1 MAKAWVIEAYEG
13 IDALKL
19 VECAKEEPGPNDVRL
34 NVEAF
39 SLNWGDQNLM
49 EDMYSFSFSSLPAR
63 IGIEAAGIV
72 DAVGSNVD
80 GIEVGDRYC
89 TLPYFYDM
97 RGTSAQS
104 VLIDQQYVTKAPM
117 GLSAV
122 ESASIWMQF
131 LTAYFPVVEV
141 AGAAPGKN
149 ILVPAAT
156 STAGTAA
163 LQLGRLCGA
172 TMIGTTRSEGSRQYL
187 LDQGA
192 DHVFVDKGGDLEGF
206 LLDATD
212 GVGVHASF
220 DPVGGD
226 FMDRYGNAMA
236 SGGKLFLYGLLAGQ
250 FGTPPIVAMFQK
262 NLWFN
267 AYSVFNYV
275 QDAEACSRGTAYVHS
290 AIADGKISPSIDRIF
305 PMEGYVDA
313 WHYMMGER
321 TSRGKVVI
329 DTTF

>member
-1 MAKAWVIEAYEG
+1 MTKAWVIKTYGG
-13 IDALKL
+13 IDALEL
-19 VECAKEEPGPNDVRL
+19 VDWTIEDVGPDDVRL
-34 NVEAF
+34 RVEAF

-72 DAVGSNVD
+72 DAVGANVKN
-80 GIEVGDRYC
+80 IAIGDRYC

-97 RGTSAQS
+97 RGTSAES
-104 VLIDQQYVTKAPM
+104 VVIDQKYVTKAPET
-117 GLSAV
+117 LTAV

-131 LTAYFPVVEV
+131 LTAYFPVVEI
-141 AGAAPGKN
+141 AKAAPGRN

-163 LQLGRLCGA
+163 LQMGRMCGA
-172 TMIGTTRSEGSRQYL
+172 TMIGTTRSEDSRQYL

-192 DHVFVDKGGDLEGF
+192 DHVFVDKGGDLEAF
-206 LLDATD
+206 LMDATN

-220 DPVGGD
+220 DPIGGD

-236 SGGKLFLYGLLAGQ
+236 KGGRLFLYGLLTGK
-250 FGTPPIVAMFQK
+250 FGSPPIVAMFQK
-262 NLWFN
+262 DLWFN

-275 QDAEACSRGTAYVHS
+275 QEAEACARGTAFVHE
-290 AIADGKISPSIDRIF
+290 AIASGKLSPSIDKVF
-305 PMEGYVDA
+305 PMQGYVDA
-313 WHYMMGER
+313 WHYLTHER
-321 TSRGKVVI
+321 TGRGKVVV
-329 DTTF
+329 DTTA